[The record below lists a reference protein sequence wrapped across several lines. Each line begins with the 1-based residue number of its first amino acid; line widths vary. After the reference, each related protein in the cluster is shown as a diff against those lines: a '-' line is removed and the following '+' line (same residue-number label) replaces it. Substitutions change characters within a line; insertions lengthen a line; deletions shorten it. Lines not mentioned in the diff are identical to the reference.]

1 MKETIGAREKHD
13 ERQGLDDSRY
23 CFDRDDIRIPW
34 HERDRGAGAL
44 ALQPGYAWRDVRRG
58 RQDRRNT
65 LSGGGVAMS
74 DAGRFL
80 IYCIEMYRR
89 AKQISGRAAY
99 ELFRSVGADEYV
111 RRCYG
116 ALHTTGEQY
125 ILADIDGYI
134 GSVRKAN

>member
-1 MKETIGAREKHD
+1 
-13 ERQGLDDSRY
+13 
-23 CFDRDDIRIPW
+23 
-34 HERDRGAGAL
+34 
-44 ALQPGYAWRDVRRG
+44 
-58 RQDRRNT
+58 
-65 LSGGGVAMS
+65 MS

-89 AKQISGRAAY
+89 AKKLSGRAAY

-125 ILADIDGYI
+125 IIADIDGYI
-134 GSVRKAN
+134 GSARTGCR